1 MFKRSVN
8 VPQGA
13 YLLAAMA
20 GLAGLPLMYLLANLA
35 EVASFYYG
43 EPVALYAA
51 VALLGLGY
59 AILGAAFGFL
69 WPVASWRWGVWLCA
83 GPTCAVPFVTSDA
96 RVFLAWALLTLLP
109 ACAGAYA
116 LARVNRRRARAQLN
130 GATFSL

>member
-13 YLLAAMA
+13 YLLAAVA

-35 EVASFYYG
+35 AVASFYYG
-43 EPVALYAA
+43 EPVTLYVA

-59 AILGAAFGFL
+59 VILGAAFGFA
-69 WPVASWRWGVWLCA
+69 WPGAAWRWGVWLCVT
-83 GPTCAVPFVTSDA
+83 PTCAVPFITPDA
-96 RVFLAWALLTLLP
+96 RVFLAWASLTLVP

-116 LARVNRRRARAQLN
+116 ARILHLRYV
-130 GATFSL
+130 GAP